1 MRAQRGFTLI
11 EMLVALSISAL
22 LVSLVYG
29 AVRIGQRSAT
39 AMNTQTENTEIMRIG
54 WQFLHD
60 AVTRARPV
68 SALDTPDDHTGFKG
82 TPDGLRF
89 VADMP
94 AYVGLGGLTRIRLTT
109 ERTHSGRQLLL
120 TRQRFDRLSS
130 TTAAPDE
137 IESAV
142 LVDEL
147 DRLRIAYFGKSTPD
161 ASPAWH
167 SDWTDPEHLP
177 NLVSISVTPGHGR
190 SWPELI
196 ARPLTGAVPLGDDE
210 LPLDSDLPEDYEEET
225 E

>member
-29 AVRIGQRSAT
+29 AVRIGQRSAN
-39 AMNTQTENTEIMRIG
+39 AMNVQTENTEIMRIG

-60 AVTRARPV
+60 ALTRARPV
-68 SALDTPDDHTGFKG
+68 ATLDTPDDRTGFNG
-82 TPDGLRF
+82 THEGLRF
-89 VADMP
+89 VAAMP

-120 TRQRFDRLSS
+120 TRERFDRLSS
-130 TTAAPDE
+130 TAAPDD
-137 IESAV
+137 IERAV

-147 DRLRIAYFGKSTPD
+147 DRLRIAYFGKSGPD

-177 NLVSISVTPGHGR
+177 NLVSISVTPEQGR
-190 SWPELI
+190 PWPVLV
-196 ARPLTGAVPLGDDE
+196 ASPLTGAAPLGDDE
-210 LPLDSDLPEDYEEET
+210 LSLDSDLPDDREEVT